1 MDAKNAIEMDR
12 NEIQVESIA
21 LKEEIRTLRDKLKA
35 AEVGFYSSFLSFPF
49 AFFFFLIA
57 SPSNHQVQVSV
68 KEQVPP
74 AQRKLSRQPT
84 STALQVSITEELVF
98 NEGESMKDLSKGM
111 QELVAASDESNP
123 TKILTAMKSVVMTVR
138 RHLDD
143 AEEYEKSKGATLAP
157 EQREKFNNLQNDIS
171 DKLTALVMV
180 AKGMMNTLLP
190 RLPTT
195 FLCYSMFLF
204 LFLKPTRA
212 GKLTDRTRRW
222 WAGLKASAITS
233 QTW

>member
-21 LKEEIRTLRDKLKA
+21 LKEEIRTLRDRLKV
-35 AEVGFYSSFLSFPF
+35 AEVRSCSSFF
-49 AFFFFLIA
+49 
-57 SPSNHQVQVSV
+57 SPDILTSKPQEQVSV
-68 KEQVPP
+68 KEQIPP
-74 AQRKLSRQPT
+74 AQRKMSRQPT

-143 AEEYEKSKGATLAP
+143 AEEYEKSKGASLAP

-180 AKGMMNTLLP
+180 AKGQSIQRNSSLTFFFIFILFIYLFIFTL
-190 RLPTT
+190 
-195 FLCYSMFLF
+195 
-204 LFLKPTRA
+204 
-212 GKLTDRTRRW
+212 
-222 WAGLKASAITS
+222 
-233 QTW
+233 

>member
-1 MDAKNAIEMDR
+1 M
-12 NEIQVESIA
+12 
-21 LKEEIRTLRDKLKA
+21 
-35 AEVGFYSSFLSFPF
+35 
-49 AFFFFLIA
+49 
-57 SPSNHQVQVSV
+57 SV

-74 AQRKLSRQPT
+74 AQRKMSRQPT

-143 AEEYEKSKGATLAP
+143 AEEYEKSKGASLAP

-180 AKGMMNTLLP
+180 AKGQPKQRNSSL
-190 RLPTT
+190 T
-195 FLCYSMFLF
+195 FFLY
-204 LFLKPTRA
+204 LFYLFVCF
-212 GKLTDRTRRW
+212 
-222 WAGLKASAITS
+222 
-233 QTW
+233 